1 MCVCVYKANLRES
14 IGHNMVPADVE
25 VEEGGV
31 PHSCQQSVDESP
43 LPLVD
48 VTGSII
54 QQKPLHLV
62 GGAQDEG
69 VLEKRELLIL
79 EEGVPVELVVVDHVD
94 SAVELLVTKLL
105 PLERR
110 SQDINWVDL
119 QKNLKIQRNL

>member
-1 MCVCVYKANLRES
+1 M
-14 IGHNMVPADVE
+14 
-25 VEEGGV
+25 
-31 PHSCQQSVDESP
+31 DESP

-48 VTGSII
+48 VTGFII

-69 VLEKRELLIL
+69 VLEKRELLLL
-79 EEGVPVELVVVDHVD
+79 EEGVSVELVVVDHVD

-105 PLERR
+105 PLERW

-119 QKNLKIQRNL
+119 QKNKKI